1 MSEMVDKI
9 ARALCIQAGEI
20 PDLPTPY
27 NPNADF
33 VWQFYRGSARAA
45 IEAMRAPH
53 SEMIEAGLN
62 CDAWANA
69 EGNAVE
75 MLSATFSAMIDAAL
89 KE

>member
-1 MSEMVDKI
+1 MSDMVDKV

-45 IEAMRAPH
+45 IEAMREPPETMWGAAIGDGGWGDCEA
-53 SEMIEAGLN
+53 SEFVWRWNLA
-62 CDAWANA
+62 
-69 EGNAVE
+69 
-75 MLSATFSAMIDAAL
+75 IDAAL
-89 KE
+89 KD